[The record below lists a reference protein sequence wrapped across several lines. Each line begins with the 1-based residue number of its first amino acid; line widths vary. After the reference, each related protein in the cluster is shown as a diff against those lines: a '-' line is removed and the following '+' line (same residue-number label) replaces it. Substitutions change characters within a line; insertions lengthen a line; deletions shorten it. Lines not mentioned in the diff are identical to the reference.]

1 MIFSELYSAYY
12 NAVAA
17 VLNEAVGKKLTRN
30 EIRAI
35 IEKHAFG
42 ESVLNIEPAL
52 AEERWQLIRKDGTTP
67 LKHVPTMP
75 LTTLEKRWIRA
86 IWMDPRIRLFTDGE
100 PNLPDTEPLFTP
112 EDVKIFDRYSDGDPY
127 EDPEYIRNFRLILD
141 AIKNHYPL
149 NVYFTNSRGRVAHK
163 VVIPHHLEYSEKDDK
178 FRLISTGSRLGETIN
193 VGRILKCKLSNR
205 PFEWREPEEPSPRK
219 KTVEFEL
226 TDRRNSLERVLL
238 HFAHFEKEAERIG
251 DDRYRIKVTY
261 DRQDETEMV
270 IRILSFGPVIKVI
283 SPRSFVDLIKERLL
297 MQKSCGQ

>member
-17 VLNEAVGKKLTRN
+17 VLKEAVGKRLNRN

-86 IWMDPRIRLFTDGE
+86 IWMDPRIRLFTDGK
-100 PNLPDTEPLFTP
+100 PDLPDTEPLFTP
-112 EDVKIFDRYSDGDPY
+112 EDVIVFDRYSDGDPY

-149 NVYFTNSRGRVAHK
+149 NVYFTNSRGSVAHK
-163 VVIPHHLEYSEKDDK
+163 VVMPRHLEYSEKDDK

-205 PFEWREPEEPSPRK
+205 PFEWREPEEPSLRK
-219 KTVEFEL
+219 RTVEFEL

-238 HFAHFEKEAERIG
+238 HFAHFEKEAERVG
-251 DDRYRIKVTY
+251 DDLYRIKVTY
-261 DRQDETEMV
+261 DGQDETEMV

-283 SPRSFVDLIKERLL
+283 SPRSFVDHIKERLL
-297 MQKSCGQ
+297 MQKSCEQ

>member
-17 VLNEAVGKKLTRN
+17 VLKEAVGKKLNRN

-75 LTTLEKRWIRA
+75 LTALEKRWIRA

-100 PNLPDTEPLFTP
+100 QDLPDTEPLFTP
-112 EDVKIFDRYSDGDPY
+112 EDVKIFDRYSDGDSY
-127 EDPEYIRNFRLILD
+127 KDPEYIRNFRLILD
-141 AIKNHYPL
+141 AIKNHCPL

-163 VVIPHHLEYSEKDDK
+163 VVMPHHLEYSEKDDK

-193 VGRILKCKLSNR
+193 VGRILKCKPSNR

-251 DDRYRIKVTY
+251 EDRYRIRVTY
-261 DRQDETEMV
+261 DGQDETEMV

-283 SPRSFVDLIKERLL
+283 SPESFVDHIKERLL
-297 MQKSCGQ
+297 MQKRCGQ

>member
-17 VLNEAVGKKLTRN
+17 VLKEAVGKKLNRN

-75 LTTLEKRWIRA
+75 LTNLEKRWIRA
-86 IWMDPRIRLFTDGE
+86 IWMDPRIRLFIDGE
-100 PNLPDTEPLFTP
+100 PESPDEEPLFTP
-112 EDVKIFDRYSDGDPY
+112 EDVIVFDRYSDGDPY

-149 NVYFTNSRGRVAHK
+149 NVYFTNSRGRFAHK
-163 VVIPHHLEYSEKDDK
+163 VVMPHHLEYSEKDDK

-193 VGRILKCKLSNR
+193 VGRILKCKPSNR

-238 HFAHFEKEAERIG
+238 HFAHFEKEAERVG
-251 DDRYRIKVTY
+251 DDLYRIKGTY
-261 DRQDETEMV
+261 DGQDETEMV

-283 SPRSFVDLIKERLL
+283 SPRSFVDHIKERLL